1 MNIDNFFS
9 GTNIPDYIKDLS
21 EKGYA
26 IIEDVLNEQEVKT
39 AVKMFHDWRLSIPN
53 LDIQHKVIDPHG
65 IYKHHEAGH
74 QRHAWYIRT
83 RPNVKMKF
91 TELWKHYGSDDSED
105 LITSYD
111 GSCYIEPD
119 CSKKDNYWTHT
130 DQGSPSGGK
139 EDELKCFQGFVALT
153 TNKHRS
159 LVVYEG
165 SHRLHADYFKIKGKT
180 SSNWNIIDAEFIK
193 TIADKKRVLNV
204 KAGSLVLWD
213 SRTFHQN
220 QYGRPDSGEERIVQ
234 YICMLPRSHP
244 DNKPHVQ
251 AKRKKYFEERRTT
264 SHWPCPIRVNGKQ
277 PQTYGDNSRK
287 INYDSLPKPQLDDM
301 LEEINKLI

>member
-1 MNIDNFFS
+1 MDTTNFFS
-9 GTNIPDYIKDLS
+9 AGNSPRYIKDLQQ
-21 EKGYA
+21 KGYA
-26 IIEDVLNEQEVKT
+26 IIENVLDPTEVET
-39 AVKMFHDWRLSIPN
+39 ALQMFHDWRTSIPN
-53 LDIQHKVIDPHG
+53 LDELHKTIDPHG

-83 RPNVKMKF
+83 RPKVQQYF
-91 TELWKHYGSDDSED
+91 TDLWKHYCSDDADE

-111 GSCYIEPD
+111 GSCYIESD

-130 DQGSPSGGK
+130 DQGSPSGGE

-153 TNKHRS
+153 SNSERT

-165 SHRLHADYFKIKGKT
+165 SHRVHADYFKIKGKVST
-180 SSNWNIIDAEFIK
+180 NWNIIDPEFIK
-193 TIADKKRVLNV
+193 TIVDKKRVLSV

-220 QYGRPDSGEERIVQ
+220 QYGKPKSEQRIVQ
-234 YICMLPRSHP
+234 YVCMLPRSHP
-244 DNKPHVQ
+244 DNKLHVQ
-251 AKRKKYFEERRTT
+251 KKRRKYFDERRTT

-277 PQTYGDNSRK
+277 PQTYGDKSK
-287 INYDSLPKPQLDDM
+287 IIDYESLPKPQLDDM
-301 LEEINKLI
+301 IEEINKLI